1 MFISLEGIEGTG
13 KTTQIRLVADRLRRE
28 GYKVVTTVEPGGT
41 RIGERVRDILLDI
54 RHKNMVPVAELLLY
68 NAARAQHLVEVILP
82 SLKEGKIVLTDRFS
96 DSTIAYQGYGRGI
109 DLKILYETDGVATMG
124 IKPDLTLLF
133 DLDVEEG
140 LKRNMGINK
149 VDRLELE
156 DVTFHEK
163 VRAGFIELSRKEPER
178 FEIIDASMPV
188 TIITEIVLEAVKKRV
203 RLPSLKG

>member
-68 NAARAQHLVEVILP
+68 SAARAQHLVEVILP
-82 SLKEGKIVLTDRFS
+82 ALKEGKIVLTDRFS